1 MTLNKP
7 ESGKPRVD
15 GTRRRLCCYLTT
27 EELGGM
33 EMSVATLL
41 ANLDRE
47 WDITVIGS
55 SPLVLEHVSGGSS
68 YVREVC
74 VPAVR
79 HKSNIRAIAAHVRA
93 VHRARPELML
103 VCLSQLYDAQYG
115 FLAAEANKVPTVA
128 VVHSVFPPTSRSNDL
143 LFRLVSRRVRAFGGV
158 SLSVCAAAEEAL
170 GLRPGSVT
178 LLYNGV
184 PDPSD
189 HRGSSE
195 PEPEPEP
202 GAGAGSSIGN
212 GFMIGAVGRL
222 VPEKGFDTVLRALA
236 MLPDATLVLVGDGPE
251 RLSLERLSTDLGL
264 RGRVTFAGRVDPPWT
279 SRWRFDVLAMP
290 SRTEAFGLVAVEA
303 LLAGIPVV
311 GSRVGGLCEV
321 LTDGE
326 TGLLVPVDDPTAL
339 AAAIGKLQA
348 DPSLRSRLAG
358 QGGIDAR
365 ERFTIDSMMRGYRSF
380 LAI

>member
-1 MTLNKP
+1 MTLKQT

-47 WDITVIGS
+47 WDITVIGN
-55 SPLVLEHVSGGSS
+55 SPLVLDHVSGGSERI
-68 YVREVC
+68 REVC

-79 HKSNIRAIAAHVRA
+79 HKSNIGAIAAHIRA
-93 VHRARPELML
+93 VHRARPDLML
-103 VCLSQLYDAQYG
+103 VNLSQLYDAQYG
-115 FLAAEANKVPTVA
+115 FLAAEANRVPTVA

-143 LFRLVSRRVRAFGGV
+143 LFRLVTRRVRAFGGV
-158 SLSVCAAAEEAL
+158 SRSVCAAAETAL
-170 GLRPGSVT
+170 GLRPGSVA

-189 HRGSSE
+189 HRGS
-195 PEPEPEP
+195 PEPE
-202 GAGAGSSIGN
+202 AGTGSPTGS

-222 VPEKGFDTVLRALA
+222 VPEKGFDTVLRALVT
-236 MLPDATLVLVGDGPE
+236 LPDASLVVVGDGPE
-251 RLSLERLSTDLGL
+251 RPSLERLSTDLGL
-264 RGRVTFAGRVDPPWT
+264 SERVTFAGRVEAPWT
-279 SRWRFDVLAMP
+279 ARWRFDVLAMP
-290 SRTEAFGLVAVEA
+290 SRTEGFGLVAVEA

-339 AAAIGKLQA
+339 AAAIGRLQA
-348 DPSLRSRLAG
+348 DPSLGSRLAA

-365 ERFTIDSMMRGYRSF
+365 ERFSIDSMMRGYRSF